1 MTWENYPLLLKAKE
15 VQKILNVSKGKMY
28 ELLNSKDF
36 PVVRVGRCFRV
47 PRESLRKWIEEQ
59 QAK

>member
-1 MTWENYPLLLKAKE
+1 MNWENYPLLLKAKE
-15 VQKILNVSKGKMY
+15 VQKILDVSKGKMY

-36 PVVRVGRCFRV
+36 PVVKVGRCFRV
-47 PRESLRKWIEEQ
+47 PRDGLKAWIERQ